1 MGSPALA
8 ALEQLPPVSDAAK
21 RVGPLLRD
29 VFSGDLAKVFKAV
42 PEFEKGAEDG
52 EGGEAPVE
60 AEITELDRLAYV
72 VHRIDHECA
81 VVPRGAV
88 QLTAAKEV
96 VPAKDFTGA

>member
-1 MGSPALA
+1 M
-8 ALEQLPPVSDAAK
+8 
-21 RVGPLLRD
+21 LRD

-96 VPAKDFTGA
+96 VPAKNFTGAGVVDCREETHDISVDMETSHAGAR